1 MMKILI
7 VGHGNLPKV
16 LVETAEMIYG
26 SVKNVTY
33 LCFESHQNIDEYME
47 DLKTICLDSHEVLVL
62 ADILGG
68 SPFMQM
74 ARLSNEIKSTTNIEI
89 VTGVNLGML
98 IEVISQK
105 ENKTLNELR
114 DLAKQTGC
122 QSITD
127 LKTWMKR

>member
-1 MMKILI
+1 MKILVI
-7 VGHGNLPKV
+7 GHGELPKV
-16 LVETAEMIYG
+16 LCETAEMIYG
-26 SVKNVTY
+26 SVKDIHY
-33 LCFESHQNIDEYME
+33 LCFESHQNIEEYMA
-47 DLKTICLDSHEVLVL
+47 DLKTMIANSHEVLVL

-74 ARLSNEIKSTTNIEI
+74 ARLSNELKEQVQIEI

-98 IEVISQK
+98 IEVLSQK
-105 ENKTLNELR
+105 EIKTLTELR
-114 DLAKQTGC
+114 ELAKQTGC